1 MVSRWHWVHCGNGG
15 TARGEQGDWEGD
27 KEGDRLRESVQE
39 VVELGDS
46 GRSVFTLTQVSSLGL
61 LLQLPRWSEASRA
74 SILKSVLRLAELV
87 LVSAIL
93 R

>member
-1 MVSRWHWVHCGNGG
+1 MIPVSGLEKDQAHFDKKLQ
-15 TARGEQGDWEGD
+15 EEGD
-27 KEGDRLRESVQE
+27 KLRESVQE

-61 LLQLPRWSEASRA
+61 LLQPPRWSEASSA
-74 SILKSVLRLAELV
+74 AMLKSVLRLAELV

-93 R
+93 S

>member
-1 MVSRWHWVHCGNGG
+1 MVSRWHWVHCGKGG
-15 TARGEQGDWEGD
+15 TLRGEQGDEQGD
-27 KEGDRLRESVQE
+27 MLRESVQE

-74 SILKSVLRLAELV
+74 AMLKSVLRLAELV

-93 R
+93 C

>member
-1 MVSRWHWVHCGNGG
+1 MVSRWHWVHCGKGG
-15 TARGEQGDWEGD
+15 TVRGEQGGE
-27 KEGDRLRESVQE
+27 EGDRLRESVQE

-61 LLQLPRWSEASRA
+61 LPQLPRWSETSSAA
-74 SILKSVLRLAELV
+74 MLESVLRLAELV

-93 R
+93 S